1 MQTLPAKM
9 SLPVPQT
16 FVRRRPSTDT
26 AVQSFE
32 SEARILGDR
41 LDLSNR
47 DVGRNV
53 HQGNS
58 SLGILSELE
67 RVSLDDLELML
78 TLRDD
83 LTVENINDFARQQI
97 QGQSF
102 FSGAEHPDHDVLALP
117 DRNEM

>member
-1 MQTLPAKM
+1 M
-9 SLPVPQT
+9 
-16 FVRRRPSTDT
+16 
-26 AVQSFE
+26 
-32 SEARILGDR
+32 
-41 LDLSNR
+41 

-83 LTVENINDFARQQI
+83 LTVENIDKFVRQQI
-97 QGQSF
+97 QSQTILP
-102 FSGAEHPDHDVLALP
+102 GAEHPDHYLLALP
-117 DRNEM
+117 DMNEM